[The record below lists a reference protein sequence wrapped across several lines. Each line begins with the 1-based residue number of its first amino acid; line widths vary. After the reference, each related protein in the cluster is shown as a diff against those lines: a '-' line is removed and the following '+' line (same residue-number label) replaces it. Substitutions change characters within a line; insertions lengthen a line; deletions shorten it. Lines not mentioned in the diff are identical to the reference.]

1 MAENNETRLN
11 NSLFKQHQKFGF
23 DIMEYLADFFEKAEL
38 EKIDKQAV
46 DSIDG
51 CYQQLT
57 FPDQSSIRYTSWN
70 TGQPFYIILYKSPSP
85 KDYILE
91 LDLTRLVC
99 IEDRFTWYLARPH
112 RRNIKTREIL
122 ESELVAIEEY
132 PKYYVNK
139 VKSQKKMFIQ
149 GERVYKGFLLIK
161 DGSWED
167 LLKKLGNLISNVCK
181 RHSIAKLSDENK

>member
-1 MAENNETRLN
+1 MAENETRLN
-11 NSLFKQHQKFGF
+11 SNLFKQYQKFGF

-38 EKIDKQAV
+38 EEIDEQAV
-46 DSIDG
+46 DSVDG

-99 IEDRFTWYLARPH
+99 IEDRFTWYLAKP
-112 RRNIKTREIL
+112 RNS
-122 ESELVAIEEY
+122 ESEKVLAKQLDLVQIPSDY
-132 PKYYVNK
+132 ISWVNH
-139 VKSQKKMFIQ
+139 QKMMLKQ
-149 GERVYKGFLLIK
+149 GKQINKEGFLLAE
-161 DGSWED
+161 DSSWKE
-167 LLKKLGNLISNVCK
+167 LVEKLAALIQVYPKNT
-181 RHSIAKLSDENK
+181 

>member
-1 MAENNETRLN
+1 MAENETRLN
-11 NSLFKQHQKFGF
+11 SNLFKQYQKFGF

-38 EKIDKQAV
+38 EEIDEEAV
-46 DSIDG
+46 NSLNG

-57 FPDQSSIRYTSWN
+57 FADQSYIRYTSWN
-70 TGQPFYIILYKSPSP
+70 KATKPFYIILYNSSG
-85 KDYILE
+85 DYILE

-99 IEDRFTWYLARPH
+99 IEDRFTWYLAKPH
-112 RRNIKTREIL
+112 SKNIKAREVL
-122 ESELVAIEEY
+122 ELELGPIIEKY

-167 LLKKLGNLISNVCK
+167 LLKKLGNLIRSLCK
-181 RHSIAKLSDENK
+181 RHNIAKLSDENK